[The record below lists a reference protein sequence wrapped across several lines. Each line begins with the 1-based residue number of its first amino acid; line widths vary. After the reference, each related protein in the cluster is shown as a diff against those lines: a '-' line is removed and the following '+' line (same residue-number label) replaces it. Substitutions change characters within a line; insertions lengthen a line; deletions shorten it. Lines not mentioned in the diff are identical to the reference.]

1 MDEDWGH
8 EQIQWRGINCY
19 RPSQVRDQ
27 ILQAVSGK
35 RSDVQVVFSNISY
48 KVKAIRL
55 RIINFGAMMS

>member
-27 ILQAVSGK
+27 VLQIISGNGPDVKNRLSVARQTVS
-35 RSDVQVVFSNISY
+35 
-48 KVKAIRL
+48 VK
-55 RIINFGAMMS
+55 